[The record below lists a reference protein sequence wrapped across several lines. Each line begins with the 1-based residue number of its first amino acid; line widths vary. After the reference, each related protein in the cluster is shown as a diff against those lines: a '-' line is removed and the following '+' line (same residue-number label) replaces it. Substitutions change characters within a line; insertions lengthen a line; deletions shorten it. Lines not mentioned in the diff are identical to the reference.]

1 MTICIVNTHIKL
13 YALKHP
19 LLDFYM
25 LLVIHTMHDII
36 VTAKRDDSAIAHL
49 VFHGNVP
56 EEVGH

>member
-25 LLVIHTMHDII
+25 LLVIHPMHDTI
-36 VTAKRDDSAIAHL
+36 VTAKRDDSAIAQ
-49 VFHGNVP
+49 
-56 EEVGH
+56 